1 MLGFVA
7 SWAQWAI
14 DVSTAPVY
22 VEVNGHSGSANVRT
36 FTITTPE
43 NAPAYTVEVKE
54 KPLAGATAGT
64 IAKVSTA
71 NSGNAYTA
79 TFSPAVTGSSVGIT
93 RYYVQIKVGDEVVS
107 STEAEPFEVNVYDET
122 KARFITNP
130 GDQYITKSDTKF
142 VVEFAPATAAA
153 GATITA
159 TQGTGNKGTITVG
172 STFTVENQQKNLVS
186 FTLSCNAQVEVGDK
200 VTITIAPP
208 SGSKDRNGK
217 DVPSV
222 TFTLTVNLPELPVQ
236 GVTTEFHQFK
246 VGYEFSSP
254 LKLEGFEEG
263 EDKDYTVKYT
273 YIPVAGYRNDVVSI
287 TPNDKQTALL
297 RTEHAGMA
305 YVKATFTPHGTK
317 AQSYRAWE
325 RILTV
330 VASPTQM
337 KLAPLT
343 YETTGTGTGATY
355 DFNFDKAADD
365 PEVTYDPALAAGVT
379 PEYEITYSLEGA
391 LPSTAHMEDK
401 TGYLKSVVI
410 DDGDPSQVF
419 YLVAT
424 LTPTGANAS
433 DYLSDVVRVPILVH
447 GSGNTG
453 AFLEKQSDGSWVA
466 YLDQPSSTDKN
477 IVAVFTVKNGT
488 LDEFKAATN
497 IKVMGS
503 INSFNIAQLV
513 HAMGADGTSSYSGAL
528 KTVDMSGCVMNGPL
542 EFSHTK
548 ANESDPVETF
558 KFPITGVAVGDDNTR
573 VGKSLTLKNV
583 ANFTFPKP
591 DPNYTTL
598 PSDVSAFFGNQYN
611 PADNNLTSLT
621 IPEGWTEVPDGFSG
635 KTSDNRY
642 RTSAFSKLVNLKL
655 ANTIEKIG
663 PYAFADLKAVVLTMP
678 YNIDRIGKSAFSTSL
693 KLQDVYFTGPAPRYV
708 DTQAFSGETQMCN
721 NTVKDSGLQGKV
733 DPETDRSNY
742 YDQEGANKVLA
753 CLLHFP
759 EQYRAQYTDVTR
771 VYKRLSMEEVDAHNA
786 NFGTNWDYK
795 YSKGYKTFVPDGWTP
810 TFLAAVRA
818 GVIDPNAYVSNTVD
832 YGAKDAFYGLDMIW
846 PSQSQMSTGYA
857 IAQAGYKW
865 SGQPLDAD
873 QYQKGA
879 KYEDTN
885 NSIDRRGLYQFIIA
899 LANADIDVKFESGLW
914 YTIALPFDMSPT
926 EIKKVFGEDTQVC
939 RFSKVTRITEGEN
952 KQIKLEFR
960 NSVMGDM
967 EQNSTYDG
975 TNYAADALSEAGY
988 RLGIRHHYPY
998 MIKPSGTT
1006 DEQYTTHE
1014 NVGGK
1019 SIWHFNGL
1027 DFPRESGVLVADMRR
1042 DTEHDG
1048 SADAQYMFSP
1058 ILSTAKIKTYSYI
1071 LAEDKTSKKH
1081 KYFFYKGVKKLDEAG
1096 NPVIANNDSFVDD
1109 GDYVYE
1115 PGGSANQN
1123 TAYVMCNITGETV
1136 DGTHVTWKDW
1146 GYEDYKIFFK
1156 DIDPN
1161 KPTSSPSAGAKVFSF
1176 FGDEED
1182 DAPTAVEKVV
1192 IVCGQDGIEDDKV
1205 YTINGVRVNADYLP
1219 AGLYIKNGK
1228 KFIVK

>member
-1 MLGFVA
+1 MKKFLLTLCMTMLAFVT

-36 FTITTPE
+36 FTITTPV
-43 NAPAYTVEVKE
+43 NPPTYTVEVKE
-54 KPLAGATAGT
+54 KPLAGVTAGT
-64 IAKVSTA
+64 IAKVLTT
-71 NSGNAYTA
+71 NTGKNYTA
-79 TFSPAVTGSSVGIT
+79 TFSAATNGSSVGIT
-93 RYYVQIKVGDEVVS
+93 RYYIQIKVGDEVVS

-130 GDQYITKSDTKF
+130 GDQYITTSDTKF

-153 GATITA
+153 AGATITA
-159 TQGTGNKGTITVG
+159 TQGADNKGKISVG
-172 STFTVENQQKNLVS
+172 ETFTVENQQKSLVS
-186 FTLSCNAQVEVGDK
+186 FTLSCNSQVEVGDK

-208 SGSKDRNGK
+208 AGSKDRNGK

-246 VGYEFSSP
+246 VGYDFNSP

-273 YIPVAGYRNDVVSI
+273 YIPVAGYRDDVVSI

-297 RTEHAGMA
+297 RTVHAGMA
-305 YVKATFTPHGTK
+305 YVKATFTPHGTT

-355 DFNFDKAADD
+355 DFNYDKAAAD

-379 PEYEITYSLEGA
+379 PEYVITYSLEGA
-391 LPSTAHMEDK
+391 IPGTAHMADK
-401 TGYLKSVVI
+401 ASYLKSVVI

-433 DYLSDVVRVPILVH
+433 DYLSDVVRVPILVR
-447 GSGNTG
+447 GKNNTG
-453 AFLEKQSDGSWVA
+453 AYLEKQSDGSWVA

-488 LDEFKAATN
+488 LEEFKAATY

-528 KTVDMSGCVMNGPL
+528 KTVDMSGCVMVGPL

-635 KTSDNRY
+635 KISTNRY

-655 ANTIEKIG
+655 ANTIKKIG

-721 NTVKDSGLQGKV
+721 NTVKDSQLNGQE
-733 DPETDRSNY
+733 DPSTARFNY
-742 YDQEGANKVLA
+742 YDGSGDNMVLA

-771 VYKRLSMEEVDAHNA
+771 EYKRLSAEEVNKHNA
-786 NFGTNWDYK
+786 EYGTYWDYK
-795 YSKGYKTFVPDGWTP
+795 YSKGAKTFVPKGWTQ

-818 GVIDPNAYVSNTVD
+818 GVIDPNAYVSSTLD
-832 YGAKDAFYGLDMIW
+832 YGAKDAFYGTDMIW
-846 PSQSQMSTGYA
+846 PSQSQMSTGFA

-865 SGQPLDAD
+865 SGQPLDGD
-873 QYQKGA
+873 QYQSGA
-879 KYEDTN
+879 AYEDTN

-899 LANADIDVKFESGLW
+899 LANADIDITFEDGLW
-914 YTIALPFDMSPT
+914 YTIALPFDMKPAD
-926 EIKKVFGEDTQVC
+926 IKKVFGPETQVC
-939 RFSKVTRITEGEN
+939 RFSKVTRVTTEGH

-960 NSVMGDM
+960 KSTMG
-967 EQNSTYDG
+967 ESWITSGSEYDG
-975 TNYAADALSEAGY
+975 RYYAKELQEAEGDY
-988 RLGIRHHYPY
+988 EGIRHHHAY
-998 MIKPSGTT
+998 MIRPKGEKNTN
-1006 DEQYTTHE
+1006 YVTHE
-1014 NVGGK
+1014 LVDGK
-1019 SIWHFNGL
+1019 SVWHFKGL
-1027 DFPRESGVLVADMRR
+1027 DFERISGTLVPDVLTPV
-1042 DTEHDG
+1042 G
-1048 SADAQYMFSP
+1048 QSSPQYSFSP
-1058 ILSTAKIKTYSYI
+1058 ILSASKIKPYSYA
-1071 LAEDKTSKKH
+1071 LVNKDDKH
-1081 KYFFYKGVKKLDEAG
+1081 QFAFYKGVKTLDEHGQPKTNEA
-1096 NPVIANNDSFVDD
+1096 

-1115 PGGSANQN
+1115 AGGKASQN
-1123 TAYVMCNITGETV
+1123 TSYVMCDLTGTM
-1136 DGTHVTWKDW
+1136 VTPGQNPVWTDW
-1146 GYEDYKIFFK
+1146 GYEDYKEFFK
-1156 DIDPN
+1156 
-1161 KPTSSPSAGAKVFSF
+1161 KSSTGAKVYTFYA
-1176 FGDEED
+1176 DDYD
-1182 DAPTAVEKVV
+1182 DAPTAVEEVV
-1192 IVCGQDGIEDDKV
+1192 IECGQDQVDNGKI
-1205 YTINGVRVNADYLP
+1205 YSINGQLVSGRHLP
-1219 AGLYIKNGK
+1219 AGIYIKNGK
-1228 KFIVK
+1228 KILVK